1 MFSFCQDDETS
12 PTKFIAKIRR
22 VAPRSFVP
30 GADSSP
36 AGGGGDVAG
45 AEAEVGAGTEQTA
58 AEEVGAM
65 AGLGAGTKH
74 SPSAPWLNENHRSAA
89 LLNDMGILNL
99 RAHRHAI

>member
-22 VAPRSFVP
+22 VAPHSFVP

-36 AGGGGDVAG
+36 AGGGGGAG
-45 AEAEVGAGTEQTA
+45 AEVQGAAGTEQTA

-65 AGLGAGTKH
+65 AGVGEGTKH
-74 SPSAPWLNENHRSAA
+74 PPSAPWLNENHRSAA